1 MGAILL
7 LSDWSGRAMRWG
19 AASSR
24 SSRGNKDRSG
34 GGLGVIFLVIWILA
48 IILAPLVGRLLAT
61 AVSRRREYLAD
72 ATGAELT
79 RHPLALANALE
90 KIEGAAGP
98 TPSVKRG
105 TAHMCIADPL
115 GLRIDNREGT
125 WANLWATHPPMSK
138 RIAALKAMA
147 YQA

>member
-1 MGAILL
+1 
-7 LSDWSGRAMRWG
+7 MRWG

-24 SSRGNKDRSG
+24 SSRGSKDRYG
-34 GGLGVIFLVIWILA
+34 GGLGVLFLVIWILA
-48 IILAPLVGRLLAT
+48 IILAPIVGRLLAT

-105 TAHMCIADPL
+105 TAHMFT
-115 GLRIDNREGT
+115 RV
-125 WANLWATHPPMSK
+125 MSVVSA
-138 RIAALKAMA
+138 IFSGVSMYPGA
-147 YQA
+147 